1 MRLQDWLLFLFLAF
15 LWGSTWS
22 IMKIGLSFVS
32 PLAFVLH
39 RFIIASVTLSP
50 VLILLRKRIPKD
62 TDTVSKLVF
71 LSLIN
76 VSQLLV
82 TNVGLLGESS
92 GVGAVLTYTQPL
104 FVFCLAIPFLKE
116 KVTAIKLLGAIIGVV
131 GVLILFLGKIS
142 SFTLNSTFLMISGA
156 FLWAVTTVYYKKH
169 LSHVDPFF
177 TNFFQLS
184 VGSLSLAVLSLATH
198 SLILP
203 METTYLWTVLY
214 ASVGSLVVGWTIW
227 MILLKRGEATVL
239 SGSIFIVPV
248 VALLFGWQILGESI
262 QMGSIVGSALV
273 LGGVCIVNLKS

>member
-1 MRLQDWLLFLFLAF
+1 
-15 LWGSTWS
+15 
-22 IMKIGLSFVS
+22 MKIGLSFVS

-39 RFIIASVTLSP
+39 RFIIASITLSP

-82 TNVGLLGESS
+82 TNIGLLGESS

-116 KVTAIKLLGAIIGVV
+116 KITAIKLLGAIIGFV

-142 SFTLNSTFLMISGA
+142 SFTLNSTSFMIFGA

-262 QMGSIVGSALV
+262 QMESILGSALV